1 MKVDQQ
7 RGQAVAFEAIFS
19 TPGVSASRSSQ
30 PASGLRDPSRGA
42 ARKLG
47 MSSNPT
53 YVHMPQPRR
62 RLSLLVALMG
72 ALLMSGCARFDIN
85 TYATAKPAFDPFLYF
100 AGDVH
105 AWGLVQD
112 WRGRVTRRFDVTIK
126 GHQDGEFMVLDEKF
140 RYDDGETAT
149 RTWRIARTGN
159 GAFSGTA
166 DDIVGKAIGQ
176 TAGNAMH
183 WTYDLDLVV
192 NASTYRIAFDDWMW
206 QLDGEALIN
215 RSKLRKFG
223 VTVGEVI
230 IFMKRESSAP

>member
-1 MKVDQQ
+1 MTSNSMY
-7 RGQAVAFEAIFS
+7 AH
-19 TPGVSASRSSQ
+19 VSQ
-30 PASGLRDPSRGA
+30 
-42 ARKLG
+42 
-47 MSSNPT
+47 
-53 YVHMPQPRR
+53 RR
-62 RLSLLVALMG
+62 RRVSLLAALMS

-112 WRGRVTRRFDVTIK
+112 WRGRVTRRFDVTIT

-140 RYDDGETAT
+140 LYDDGEKAT
-149 RTWRIARTGN
+149 RTWRITRTGD
-159 GAFSGTA
+159 GTYSGSA
-166 DDIVGKAIGQ
+166 DDIVGKAVGQ

-192 NASTYRIAFDDWMW
+192 NGSSYRIAFDDWMW
-206 QLDGEALIN
+206 QLDNAALIN